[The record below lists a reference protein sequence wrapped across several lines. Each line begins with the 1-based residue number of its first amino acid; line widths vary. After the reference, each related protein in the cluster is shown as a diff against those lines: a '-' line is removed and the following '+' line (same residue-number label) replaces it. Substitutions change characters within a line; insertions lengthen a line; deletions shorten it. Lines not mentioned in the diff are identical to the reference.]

1 MMSEVDLTVLF
12 EMAQK
17 SFEAFDG
24 DGFWERYINT
34 DDYKRT
40 PRTININWHNRDRML
55 NHPFWKE
62 VR

>member
-1 MMSEVDLTVLF
+1 MSEVDLIVLF

-24 DGFWERYINT
+24 EGYWERYINI
-34 DDYKRT
+34 DDYKRI
-40 PRTININWHNRDRML
+40 PREIRVNWYNRERMMY
-55 NHPFWKE
+55 HPFWNE